1 MNNSDTIIIEIND
14 QPVEVTYVFYPEE
27 PETREYPGMGAY
39 ASVEDIQMIH
49 SSGSK
54 IDVNK
59 LLGDTFDEYIVEKIV
74 EVPVEVEKI
83 VKKETP
89 KNSIIAEAIKH
100 ARRAKRN

>member
-39 ASVEDIQMIH
+39 ANVEDIQMIH
-49 SSGSK
+49 TSGSK

-74 EVPVEVEKI
+74 DYH
-83 VKKETP
+83 
-89 KNSIIAEAIKH
+89 KNTE
-100 ARRAKRN
+100 